1 MSDSNL
7 TRREFIKRSSLTGL
21 GLATGLEMASN
32 IAAENKLSYKG
43 AGEYATETRK
53 NVAGKEELPSLKVS
67 LFDVDA
73 TPPVGSQLAYD
84 PMIATWDL
92 GLRAKGIVI
101 QGAGS
106 PIVICAVDWIE
117 ICNES
122 YDAFKE
128 ALSKGANTTLER
140 VTVHTLHPHDSV
152 YSDLGAEKIIVSNHQ
167 NPGRFE
173 STFQRAFIEKLS
185 KSVADCMKT
194 AVPITHVG
202 YGKAQV
208 HQVASSRR
216 VFNADGTF
224 KDTRYTKCV
233 DPEMRA
239 APVGLIDPDV
249 DVVSLW
255 NNEMPVVV
263 MSFYATHPQSY
274 YRTGVANPD
283 FVGVARFFR
292 QLAVP
297 DALHI
302 HFNGAGGNIAAGK
315 YNDGAK
321 INRLILAERLAEGM
335 KEAWEDTEKIPITAD
350 DLKWNVEKVAFKPAL
365 YMPELEK
372 ELKKN
377 PALYGEDVINGK
389 KMAFYKR
396 CKEGKKLD
404 FECLSIK
411 NVRILFLPAEMCI
424 EFQLAAKAERKD
436 LFVTMAAYGDCG
448 PSYISPTHAFSE
460 GGYEVSK
467 IADNTAPDTEQA
479 VLAGIHALLKE

>member
-1 MSDSNL
+1 MNDSNL
-7 TRREFIKRSSLTGL
+7 TRREFIRRSSLTGL
-21 GLATGLEMASN
+21 GLATGLGMTSTMK
-32 IAAENKLSYKG
+32 AENK
-43 AGEYATETRK
+43 
-53 NVAGKEELPSLKVS
+53 PSDKWISESAAKISKVPTDKRESSALRVS
-67 LFDVDA
+67 LFDIDA

-84 PMIATWDL
+84 PMVASWDL
-92 GLRAKGIVI
+92 SLRAKGIVFT
-101 QGAGS
+101 GAGL
-106 PIVICAVDWIE
+106 PLVICAVDWIE

-128 ALSKGANTTLER
+128 ALSKGANTTPER

-255 NNEMPVVV
+255 NNDLPVVV

-335 KEAWEDTEKIPITAD
+335 KNAWEDTEKIPISAD
-350 DLKWNVEKVAFKPAL
+350 DLKWKVEKVTFKPAL

-372 ELKKN
+372 ELKNN
-377 PALYGEDVINGK
+377 PVLYGEDVINGK

-404 FECLSIK
+404 FECLSFK
-411 NVRILFLPAEMCI
+411 NIRILFLPAEMGI

-436 LFVTMAAYGDCG
+436 LFVTMAARVA
-448 PSYISPTHAFSE
+448 H
-460 GGYEVSK
+460 
-467 IADNTAPDTEQA
+467 
-479 VLAGIHALLKE
+479 